1 MKVFISH
8 AGKDAALAGKLAQ
21 RLTKAGYTV
30 WDSAQEIA
38 SGDNWAKRIGQ
49 ALDDSDL
56 MVILLTPGA
65 LEFDRLNQSGQL
77 RADVEFALGTKRY
90 EGRLFTVFVGPTLKA
105 GKDIPW
111 ILLKLPH
118 CQVES
123 AREFPDAMKEIK
135 GMCMASDLSHSN
147 A

>member
-8 AGKDAALAGKLAQ
+8 VGKDSDLAAKLTQ
-21 RLTKAGYTV
+21 RLAKAGFTV
-30 WDSAQEIA
+30 WDPTQEIA
-38 SGDNWAKRIGQ
+38 SGDNWAKRVGQ

-56 MVILLTPGA
+56 MVVLLTPGA
-65 LEFDRLNQSGQL
+65 LEFDRLNQCGQL
-77 RADVEFALGTKRY
+77 RGDIEFALGAKQY
-90 EGRLFTVFVGPTLKA
+90 AGRLFTVFVGPTLKA

-118 CQVES
+118 FQVES
-123 AREFPDAMKEIK
+123 ARDFPDTARKIKAM
-135 GMCMASDLSHSN
+135 CRVSDLSHSN